1 MSDYIPDPRQKPDP
15 LNYRAEYTYE
25 PVGGGR
31 SGFALLGIL
40 AAFALIGGLLF
51 WGSGN
56 RPNDQQAMQPPAV
69 TETPATGTPA
79 NPAPANRIPANPA
92 PAAPRQ

>member
-1 MSDYIPDPRQKPDP
+1 MSDYIPDPRQRPDP

-31 SGFALLGIL
+31 SSFALLGIL

-51 WGSGN
+51 FGSGK
-56 RPNDQQAMQPPAV
+56 PSDQQAMEPA
-69 TETPATGTPA
+69 TQQTPATPA
-79 NPAPANRIPANPA
+79 NPAMPAKPA

>member
-25 PVGGGR
+25 PVGGR
-31 SGFALLGIL
+31 SSFALLGIL

-51 WGSGN
+51 FGSGQ
-56 RPNDQQAMQPPAV
+56 RPNDQQAMEPPAV
-69 TETPATGTPA
+69 TQTPTPATPA
-79 NPAPANRIPANPA
+79 NPAPANPA
-92 PAAPRQ
+92 PAKE

>member
-1 MSDYIPDPRQKPDP
+1 MSDYIPDPRQRPDP

-31 SGFALLGIL
+31 SSFALLGIL

-51 WGSGN
+51 WGSSKG
-56 RPNDQQAMQPPAV
+56 PSDQQAMEPPAA
-69 TETPATGTPA
+69 TTMPSPATPA
-79 NPAPANRIPANPA
+79 NPAPAKE
-92 PAAPRQ
+92 